1 MDTLENIHSVLS
13 TVVSVNLLSMVLNI
27 LPDYLDV
34 TDTAS
39 ISTKADIFTSESL
52 SSSSCKNP
60 TTGLAVNIMKR
71 NIQ

>member
-1 MDTLENIHSVLS
+1 M
-13 TVVSVNLLSMVLNI
+13 
-27 LPDYLDV
+27 PDYLDV

>member
-1 MDTLENIHSVLS
+1 M
-13 TVVSVNLLSMVLNI
+13 
-27 LPDYLDV
+27 PDYLDV

-71 NIQ
+71 NIQLIKRKLHSIICTGKT